1 MVSFLF
7 ELIIFY
13 HFDQLCKLG
22 MNVLFS
28 YQGLSIDVTKLFWC
42 KFGCR
47 AVMGGGACFGLT
59 LLTSLYVGTIF
70 LGTV

>member
-1 MVSFLF
+1 MFYFL
-7 ELIIFY
+7 I
-13 HFDQLCKLG
+13 KT
-22 MNVLFS
+22 
-28 YQGLSIDVTKLFWC
+28 GLSIDMTKLFWF

-70 LGTV
+70 LGTA